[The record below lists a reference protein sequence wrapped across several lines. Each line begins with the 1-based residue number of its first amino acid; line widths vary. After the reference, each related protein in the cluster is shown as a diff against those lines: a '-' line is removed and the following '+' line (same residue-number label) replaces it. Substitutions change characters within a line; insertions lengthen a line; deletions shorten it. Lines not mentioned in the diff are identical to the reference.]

1 MAINNLVKFDH
12 TAKFDWM
19 SLLSD
24 FLSCLCCPNLEVY
37 AYQNLKLAVVLLK
50 WISYFLFQ
58 S

>member
-37 AYQNLKLAVVLLK
+37 PYQNFKLAVVLLG
-50 WISYFLFQ
+50 ISYFLFQ